1 MPDDR
6 DRYTGF
12 GDAVGTRTLYW
23 FLVDGDRWTVTG
35 TVLLAVYLL
44 TVAVVLAAP
53 AAPAVYIT
61 ADPSVATML
70 LYFIT
75 GIVTIITLVLTINQL
90 VLSHQIGPVSNQ
102 QQEIRSMLDHRSDA
116 KQVLDGTVPEE
127 PAAFLT
133 ALLHTITD
141 TAATIQGR
149 HDDRAGDT
157 VLTRIQD
164 DAAPVIATLDEAPF
178 GTTAFLAA
186 IMAYRGSDKLG
197 AIRSRNIKA
206 AEDEPVA
213 QLESAL
219 ELFAISEEYFKTAY
233 IQTQLI
239 ALSRALVYT
248 AIPTLIVVSYGTQFL
263 RPDTFPGTVLG
274 IPTLLLVTAAVF
286 AITLLPFT
294 LLITY
299 MARLVVLARTTVFT
313 GPFADPQHRN
323 R

>member
-1 MPDDR
+1 MPEDT

-35 TVLLAVYLL
+35 TVLLTVYLL
-44 TVAVVLAAP
+44 TVLVFLAAP
-53 AAPAVYIT
+53 ATPAAYIT

-102 QQEIRSMLDHRSDA
+102 QQEIRSMLDHRDDA

-141 TAATIQGR
+141 TAATIQGQGN
-149 HDDRAGDT
+149 A

-164 DAAPVIATLDEAPF
+164 DAAPVIATLEEAPF
-178 GTTAFLAA
+178 GTTSFLAA

-197 AIRSRNIKA
+197 EIRSRSVKTS
-206 AEDEPVA
+206 AEDDLVEH
-213 QLESAL
+213 LESAL

-233 IQTQLI
+233 IQTQFI

-248 AIPTLIVVSYGTQFL
+248 AIPTLIIVSYGTQFL
-263 RPDTFPGTVLG
+263 RPDIFSGTVIG

-286 AITLLPFT
+286 TITLLPFT

-313 GPFADPQHRN
+313 GPFADPQHSN